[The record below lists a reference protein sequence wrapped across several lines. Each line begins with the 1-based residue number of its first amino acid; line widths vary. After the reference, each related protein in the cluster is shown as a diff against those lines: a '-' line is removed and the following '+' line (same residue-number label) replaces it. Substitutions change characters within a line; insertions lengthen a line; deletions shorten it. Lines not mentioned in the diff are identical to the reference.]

1 MVARYRMLCALDERA
16 WASWSRSVNQVIP
29 LRVVLWQFELV
40 VVEQVLRRCRWLVEN
55 FVIIFTKL

>member
-1 MVARYRMLCALDERA
+1 MLCALDERA

-40 VVEQVLRRCRWLVEN
+40 VVEQVLRRCRWFVET

>member
-1 MVARYRMLCALDERA
+1 MLCALDERA

-29 LRVVLWQFELV
+29 LREVLRQFELV
-40 VVEQVLRRCRWLVEN
+40 VVEQVLRRCRWLVET